1 MLLSCSLYMKDYRQS
16 ERSCSM
22 SINIPP
28 QHVRAGRWHPVH
40 GNEVRIK
47 NKLSTQINFHATF
60 YFDPKR

>member
-1 MLLSCSLYMKDYRQS
+1 MKDYRQS

-60 YFDPKR
+60 YFDPRR